1 MHHFRPSCNVSSTPT
16 HTMSKI
22 AFQTGPIAG
31 PINKNPMPNMFH
43 LHVAE
48 VGATHCKAM
57 MFPLFTIKKNFVPGA
72 KLGSFLASNLEVM
85 ISKPKQQTNVFE
97 CPACFIRRMNL
108 LEFLGLKFIPLFR

>member
-48 VGATHCKAM
+48 V
-57 MFPLFTIKKNFVPGA
+57 NFEMS
-72 KLGSFLASNLEVM
+72 LRLESSEFICNFLSELREHHGIAQNFNLVLQVSCQP
-85 ISKPKQQTNVFE
+85 ISV
-97 CPACFIRRMNL
+97 
-108 LEFLGLKFIPLFR
+108 